1 MMMSSTTSSNKN
13 DQKSSE
19 ADHAVTA
26 TPPTTK
32 QTRLFASLPQV
43 LLGHRT
49 SDYGDIISS
58 PITLKN
64 R

>member
-1 MMMSSTTSSNKN
+1 MMSATSSVK
-13 DQKSSE
+13 DDHKSSE
-19 ADHAVTA
+19 ADNAAT
-26 TPPTTK
+26 TPPTQK
-32 QTRLFASLPQV
+32 QKKPFASLPQV